1 MSERAW
7 KWLKSLNDTGA
18 LAWTTIA
25 KLRGLMHRLYK
36 IGVLHEHIAKNPVL
50 HVETRSKSTYRAI
63 IISPARTFAILKSSL
78 PAPLMRWSSTCAATA
93 LCSSEILALR
103 WADVLWDEGRIR

>member
-7 KWLKSLNDTGA
+7 KWLKSLNDTAG

-63 IISPARTFAILKSSL
+63 IISPARTLAILKSL
-78 PAPLMRWSSTCAATA
+78 PSPPH
-93 LCSSEILALR
+93 
-103 WADVLWDEGRIR
+103 